1 MNNKIQLSNN
11 HNRSLSVTARAIE
24 KTVNEIELLL
34 NGNHKTYT
42 AEIIQPVY
50 SKEKKEKILKKLK
63 DLKKVNDEMFETLKL
78 RSQKLT
84 EDRVVYSN
92 LSYLWTILI
101 DSKSDK
107 LTRYGDVPADNAEII
122 DNYID
127 RLLDII
133 GELKQYRS

>member
-50 SKEKKEKILKKLK
+50 SKEKKEKILEKLK

>member
-1 MNNKIQLSNN
+1 MNNKIQLSSN

-24 KTVNEIELLL
+24 KTVSEIELLL

-42 AEIIQPVY
+42 AEIIEPVY
-50 SKEKKEKILKKLK
+50 SKEKKEEILKKLNK
-63 DLKKVNDEMFETLKL
+63 LKEVNDEMFETLKL
-78 RSQKLT
+78 RSQKLA

-122 DNYID
+122 DDYID
-127 RLLDII
+127 RLLNII

>member
-1 MNNKIQLSNN
+1 MNNKIQLSSN

-24 KTVNEIELLL
+24 KTVSEIELLL

-42 AEIIQPVY
+42 AEIIEPVY
-50 SKEKKEKILKKLK
+50 SKEKKEEILKKLNK
-63 DLKKVNDEMFETLKL
+63 LKEVNDEMFETLKL
-78 RSQKLT
+78 RSQKLA

-127 RLLDII
+127 RLLNII

>member
-24 KTVNEIELLL
+24 KTINEIELLL

-42 AEIIQPVY
+42 AEIIEPVY
-50 SKEKKEKILKKLK
+50 SKEKKETILKKLSK
-63 DLKKVNDEMFETLKL
+63 LKEVNDEMFETLKL

-127 RLLDII
+127 RLLNII

>member
-24 KTVNEIELLL
+24 KTVSEIELLL

-42 AEIIQPVY
+42 AEIIEPVY
-50 SKEKKEKILKKLK
+50 SKEKKEEILKKLNK
-63 DLKKVNDEMFETLKL
+63 LKEVNDEMFETLKL
-78 RSQKLT
+78 RSQKLA

-122 DNYID
+122 DDYID
-127 RLLDII
+127 RLLNII